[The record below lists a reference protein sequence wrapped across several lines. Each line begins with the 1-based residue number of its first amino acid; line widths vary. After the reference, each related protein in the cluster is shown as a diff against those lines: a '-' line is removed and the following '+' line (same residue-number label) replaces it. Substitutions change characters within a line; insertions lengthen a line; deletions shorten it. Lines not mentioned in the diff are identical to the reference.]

1 MRIYLASIHP
11 RRLSGQIESLVALAR
26 ELDRLGHD
34 ASVVSAFDD
43 DLLFRR
49 RGASPELHAEGGSLT
64 GKLGRLMRTAVRIA
78 ADSRGADVVHLN
90 LPTPAFSLFGD
101 LVSFWGRLPVVV
113 GYEAHLADARRLVL
127 DHYLLHDPKFYLPR
141 LLVNNGLWGRLS
153 LYRCQRYV
161 VASRWQLAEMRALGV
176 PDSRLVSLPNLID
189 RAKLA
194 SNVASSATSHVPRP
208 TSDAGPVVGWI
219 GHYHHV
225 KGVDVLLDAFARIV
239 GRWPEARLAMAWSG
253 IGDRRSVESQIGA
266 LGLSQRVARLGRVNV
281 AQFFSE
287 LDVLA
292 LPYRLTI
299 GQNAFPNLV
308 LEAMQVGV
316 PLVTTDLPLLRELT
330 ADGRAARLARPG
342 DPSSLADEVNRL
354 LEEPKL
360 ATGLL
365 AEQRAL
371 MNGELDSGRLANRYV
386 ALYEEVLAEQA
397 GVLQPARRS
406 S

>member
-1 MRIYLASIHP
+1 
-11 RRLSGQIESLVALAR
+11 
-26 ELDRLGHD
+26 
-34 ASVVSAFDD
+34 
-43 DLLFRR
+43 
-49 RGASPELHAEGGSLT
+49 
-64 GKLGRLMRTAVRIA
+64 
-78 ADSRGADVVHLN
+78 
-90 LPTPAFSLFGD
+90 
-101 LVSFWGRLPVVV
+101 
-113 GYEAHLADARRLVL
+113 
-127 DHYLLHDPKFYLPR
+127 
-141 LLVNNGLWGRLS
+141 
-153 LYRCQRYV
+153 
-161 VASRWQLAEMRALGV
+161 
-176 PDSRLVSLPNLID
+176 
-189 RAKLA
+189 
-194 SNVASSATSHVPRP
+194 
-208 TSDAGPVVGWI
+208 
-219 GHYHHV
+219 
-225 KGVDVLLDAFARIV
+225 VLLDAFARIV

-253 IGDRRSVESQIGA
+253 IGDRRSVESRIGA
-266 LGLSQRVARLGRVNV
+266 LGLSRRVNRVGRVNV

-371 MNGELDSGRLANRYV
+371 MDGELDSGKLANRYV